1 MSDIPHQVID
11 FLSKAAPFDVL
22 DEDILYS
29 IAAKTKVIYLT
40 PDNQQRLLA
49 EHQPSLFLIQTGQ
62 FTIYDEDGAERF
74 LSEGDY
80 FGFIALMEPNKG
92 KIQVEI
98 DSPGVVYCINQTL
111 FDRCMENKV
120 FAKFFN
126 AAKNNVLQ
134 NQAVE
139 DSNSMWLYKP
149 LHEQLTKA
157 PIQIEQH
164 DSIQLAAQTMSKH
177 GVSSL
182 IVTEDD
188 HLIGIV
194 TDRDLRNRVVA
205 EGMDISLGVNNIMTE
220 NPAYVLHNQNMFSAI
235 SLMSEK
241 NIHHLPV
248 LHADDRSPVG
258 MVTTSDVIRKQRGN
272 VLFMIGELSKTANLY
287 ELTRIAWQMPQ
298 YFAANAKRAG
308 DFDIAGKVLS
318 QATDIMTR
326 KLIAFFIEQHGA
338 APMGYCWVVY
348 GSQAREDQTMGSDQD
363 NALLLAQTP
372 NEEEG
377 EYFKQMSEYVCKGL
391 GKCGIK
397 LCDGNIMASNPEL
410 RLSVDEAVMQAKKWI
425 NQPTPE
431 AILAFNIFL
440 DARAV
445 DGDRTLFKNLQ
456 QRRKPLFK
464 DAFFLAAL
472 ARDANSDAVPLSVF
486 NKFVYRKHNGKK
498 DCINLKVN
506 AIALINNL
514 ARLYSLSAGI
524 TIPNTVERL
533 NILGQINAITTEDAD
548 NLRDIWLFLNRLRWR
563 HQLRNNVTDNII
575 SVSDL
580 SSLERHQLKASFK
593 SIHRAQQAV
602 VMKLSGGVA

>member
-1 MSDIPHQVID
+1 MSDIPHQVTD
-11 FLSKAAPFDVL
+11 FISKSAPFDVL
-22 DEDILYS
+22 DEDAVS
-29 IAAKTKVIYLT
+29 AIATKTKVIYLT
-40 PDNQQRLLA
+40 PDNQNSLLK
-49 EHQPSLFLIQTGQ
+49 EHQASLFLIQTGQ
-62 FTIYDEDGAERF
+62 FTITDENGNERF
-74 LSEGDY
+74 LSDGDY
-80 FGFIALMEPNKG
+80 FGFIALMEPGKG
-92 KIQVEI
+92 QIEVEI
-98 DSPGVVYCINQTL
+98 DSPGVVYCIPKTM
-111 FDRCMENKV
+111 FDVALENRRVK
-120 FAKFFN
+120 KFFT
-126 AAKNNVLQ
+126 AAKDDVLL

-157 PIQIEQH
+157 PIQTAQH
-164 DSIQLAAQTMSKH
+164 TSIQSAAQKMAEH

-205 EGMDISLGVNNIMTE
+205 QGMDIHLPVSEIMTPR
-220 NPAYVLHNQNMFSAI
+220 PAYMLHNQNMFSAI
-235 SLMSEK
+235 ALMSEK

-248 LHADDRSPVG
+248 LHADDRSPMG

-272 VLFMIGELSKTANLY
+272 VLYMIGELSKAPNLY

-326 KLIAFFIEQHGA
+326 QLIAFYIEQHGQ
-338 APMGYCWVVY
+338 PPLGYCWVVY

-363 NALLLAQTP
+363 NALLLAATP
-372 NEEEG
+372 NTSQAQ
-377 EYFKQMSEYVCKGL
+377 YFESMAEYVCKGL

-410 RLSVDEAVMQAKKWI
+410 RLSVDAAVLQAKKWVA
-425 NQPTPE
+425 QPTPE
-431 AILAFNIFL
+431 AILEFNIFL

-445 DGDRTLFKNLQ
+445 EGDRALFKNLQ

-464 DAFFLAAL
+464 NDFFLAAL
-472 ARDANSDAVPLSVF
+472 ARAANSDAVPLSVF

-498 DCINLKVN
+498 DGINLKVN

-514 ARLYSLSAGI
+514 ARLYSLSVGL
-524 TIPNTVERL
+524 TVPNTVERL
-533 NILGQINAITTEDAD
+533 NLLGQIGIISKEDAI

-575 SVSDL
+575 SVSEL
-580 SSLERHQLKASFK
+580 SSLEKHQLKASFK
-593 SIHRAQQAV
+593 AIHRAQQSV
-602 VMKLSGGVA
+602 VMKLSGGIA